1 MIDRMGRRLA
11 SALERLGNAQVPS
24 APAGERVDAQRTV
37 EFLAYGEDCLIVGRM
52 RLEAE
57 RMTDLLNERDAFDV
71 LDLVVEQLDDG
82 RSATAPELTVS
93 RDELLLVQV
102 AGPRGDASRRIRTR
116 VYPVAAQVGPYRVRG
131 HLHAMPGVD
140 PTTVIHRRA
149 PMVPLTD
156 AWVDR
161 PVGTERD
168 LQHIGTVVINRDRM
182 DWVVATWDDSSRWL
196 DETD

>member
-11 SALERLGNAQVPS
+11 SALERLGYAPMPS
-24 APAGERVDAQRTV
+24 APVGDSVPTTRTV
-37 EFLAYGEDCLIVGRM
+37 EFLAYGEDCLLVGRL
-52 RLEAE
+52 RLGAD
-57 RMTDLLNERDAFDV
+57 RMTDLLNERETFDV
-71 LDLVVEQLDDG
+71 LDIVVEQLDDG

-116 VYPVAAQVGPYRVRG
+116 GYPVAAQVGPYRVRG

-140 PTTVIHRRA
+140 PTTVIHHRA

-156 AWVDR
+156 AWLDR
-161 PVGTERD
+161 PLGTERD
-168 LQHIGTVVINRDRM
+168 LQHVGTVVINRDRM
-182 DWVVATWDDSSRWL
+182 DWVVASWEDSSRWL